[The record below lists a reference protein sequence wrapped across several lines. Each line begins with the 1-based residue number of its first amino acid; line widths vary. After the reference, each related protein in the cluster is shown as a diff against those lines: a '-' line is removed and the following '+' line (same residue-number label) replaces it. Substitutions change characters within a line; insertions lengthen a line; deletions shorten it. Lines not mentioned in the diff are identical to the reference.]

1 MVEPDSSGHHIGGH
15 LVERPPGAE
24 RVRTQPQQ
32 GLGDRHFELHADHPR
47 RLMHGG
53 APEPTGSVH
62 RVAAQGRGGERRGER
77 GGIGVLPVRQRFAV
91 AQNGEYPQSH
101 GANAQREAVHA
112 QHTEL
117 PRRRQQYRP
126 PLGRN
131 QPQIGLEDGY
141 PVAQHVGPG
150 TLAQRE
156 LKILEPPAQL
166 RVAPQRLGLLP
177 RLHHQG
183 HRHPG
188 NPEGPRTG
196 RAGIAPLA
204 QQSQGAQHLGHAVT
218 DHLSPFRP
226 TVRPSRP
233 PAKRRVLGSTDS
245 AAVPGHRVRVYAA
258 RVDDRPLETGARG
271 RADIRA
277 DVRADVHAV
286 VRRLADVL
294 EPRPVWCGPDD
305 AEIHDVVIAEPSEAL
320 DGTAGTLVLAVGA
333 REAEAVDMVAAA
345 AGAGAGALAVRVGD
359 DGLPEA
365 VRAAADGAGI
375 AVIGLPR
382 GLRWDRAEA
391 EIRAVLAAPAG
402 EFTPSRSG
410 DLFSLAQT
418 VATLTQGLVSL
429 EDGAHRVLAYAG
441 PVDEADEL
449 RRATILGRS
458 CPEPYL
464 ALLRRLGVHQR
475 VRAGDEVVTVD
486 EQPDLGARRR
496 LVIGVNAGR
505 RPLGTIWVQ
514 EGAKP
519 LAERAPQML
528 RGAARIAAVQLVDH
542 YFQGD
547 SGARLASREELSHGL
562 LTGRFDAAALA
573 AHLGIDPAAGADVVA
588 VDLRDPAEDGDAVRA
603 DARRAEAAG
612 IVSVHVAAHRENA
625 LVAQAC
631 GQIYAVLPTP
641 AAMSSAASS
650 AAYEAEGAL
659 VRWADELVA
668 TLRRLTGT
676 RVQAVLAGRA
686 ERLADVPAVKLCGHR
701 ALQLLARTPETTV
714 GTHTRLAPALL
725 IRDTLELLDRS
736 PRLRFPAV
744 AALVSRD
751 RDQGTDLARSL
762 LRYLDAFGDVT
773 AVAKRLNV
781 HPNTLRYRVRRAVA
795 LTGLDLDDPEHRLA
809 ATLQLRLD
817 LDARDLTDPA
827 FPGA

>member
-1 MVEPDSSGHHIGGH
+1 M
-15 LVERPPGAE
+15 
-24 RVRTQPQQ
+24 
-32 GLGDRHFELHADHPR
+32 
-47 RLMHGG
+47 
-53 APEPTGSVH
+53 
-62 RVAAQGRGGERRGER
+62 
-77 GGIGVLPVRQRFAV
+77 
-91 AQNGEYPQSH
+91 
-101 GANAQREAVHA
+101 
-112 QHTEL
+112 
-117 PRRRQQYRP
+117 
-126 PLGRN
+126 
-131 QPQIGLEDGY
+131 
-141 PVAQHVGPG
+141 
-150 TLAQRE
+150 
-156 LKILEPPAQL
+156 
-166 RVAPQRLGLLP
+166 
-177 RLHHQG
+177 
-183 HRHPG
+183 
-188 NPEGPRTG
+188 
-196 RAGIAPLA
+196 
-204 QQSQGAQHLGHAVT
+204 
-218 DHLSPFRP
+218 
-226 TVRPSRP
+226 
-233 PAKRRVLGSTDS
+233 
-245 AAVPGHRVRVYAA
+245 
-258 RVDDRPLETGARG
+258 DDRPLETGARG

-277 DVRADVHAV
+277 DIRADARVDVHAV

-305 AEIHDVVIAEPSEAL
+305 AEIHDVVIAEPGEAL

-359 DGLPEA
+359 DGLPEV
-365 VRAAADGAGI
+365 VRAAAQRAGI
-375 AVIGLPR
+375 AVVGLPR

-402 EFTPSRSG
+402 EFAPSRSG

-514 EGAKP
+514 EGARP

-528 RGAARIAAVQLVDH
+528 RGAARIAAAQLVDH

-588 VDLRDPAEDGDAVRA
+588 VDLREPGEDGDAVRA

-650 AAYEAEGAL
+650 AVASAAPSTVSSAAYEEEGAL

-676 RVQAVLAGRA
+676 GVQAVLAGRA
-686 ERLADVPAVKLCGHR
+686 ERLADVPAVKLRGHR
-701 ALQLLARTPETTV
+701 ALQLLARTPGTTV

-725 IRDTLELLDRS
+725 VRDTLELLDRS

-744 AALVSRD
+744 AALVTRD

-781 HPNTLRYRVRRAVA
+781 HPNTLRYRIRRAVA

>member
-1 MVEPDSSGHHIGGH
+1 M
-15 LVERPPGAE
+15 
-24 RVRTQPQQ
+24 
-32 GLGDRHFELHADHPR
+32 
-47 RLMHGG
+47 
-53 APEPTGSVH
+53 
-62 RVAAQGRGGERRGER
+62 
-77 GGIGVLPVRQRFAV
+77 
-91 AQNGEYPQSH
+91 
-101 GANAQREAVHA
+101 
-112 QHTEL
+112 
-117 PRRRQQYRP
+117 
-126 PLGRN
+126 
-131 QPQIGLEDGY
+131 
-141 PVAQHVGPG
+141 
-150 TLAQRE
+150 
-156 LKILEPPAQL
+156 
-166 RVAPQRLGLLP
+166 
-177 RLHHQG
+177 
-183 HRHPG
+183 
-188 NPEGPRTG
+188 
-196 RAGIAPLA
+196 
-204 QQSQGAQHLGHAVT
+204 
-218 DHLSPFRP
+218 
-226 TVRPSRP
+226 
-233 PAKRRVLGSTDS
+233 
-245 AAVPGHRVRVYAA
+245 
-258 RVDDRPLETGARG
+258 DDRPLETGARG
-271 RADIRA
+271 RADVRA
-277 DVRADVHAV
+277 DVRAV

-305 AEIHDVVIAEPSEAL
+305 AEIHDVVIAEPGEAL
-320 DGTAGTLVLAVGA
+320 DGAAGALVLAVGA

-365 VRAAADGAGI
+365 VRAAAEGTGT

-382 GLRWDRAEA
+382 GLRWDLAEA

-402 EFTPSRSG
+402 EFAPSRSG

-464 ALLRRLGVHQR
+464 ALLRSLGVHQR

-514 EGAKP
+514 EGARP
-519 LAERAPQML
+519 LAERSPQLL

-547 SGARLASREELSHGL
+547 PGARLASREELSHGL

-588 VDLRDPAEDGDAVRA
+588 VDLRDPAEDGDALRA

-631 GQIYAVLPTP
+631 GQIYAVLPT
-641 AAMSSAASS
+641 AASS
-650 AAYEAEGAL
+650 PPTPSSYEDEAPL

-686 ERLADVPAVKLCGHR
+686 ERLADVPAVKLRGHR

-744 AALVSRD
+744 AALVIRD

-762 LRYLDAFGDVT
+762 LLYLDAFGDVT

>member
-1 MVEPDSSGHHIGGH
+1 M
-15 LVERPPGAE
+15 
-24 RVRTQPQQ
+24 
-32 GLGDRHFELHADHPR
+32 
-47 RLMHGG
+47 
-53 APEPTGSVH
+53 
-62 RVAAQGRGGERRGER
+62 
-77 GGIGVLPVRQRFAV
+77 
-91 AQNGEYPQSH
+91 
-101 GANAQREAVHA
+101 
-112 QHTEL
+112 
-117 PRRRQQYRP
+117 
-126 PLGRN
+126 
-131 QPQIGLEDGY
+131 
-141 PVAQHVGPG
+141 
-150 TLAQRE
+150 
-156 LKILEPPAQL
+156 
-166 RVAPQRLGLLP
+166 
-177 RLHHQG
+177 
-183 HRHPG
+183 
-188 NPEGPRTG
+188 
-196 RAGIAPLA
+196 
-204 QQSQGAQHLGHAVT
+204 
-218 DHLSPFRP
+218 
-226 TVRPSRP
+226 
-233 PAKRRVLGSTDS
+233 
-245 AAVPGHRVRVYAA
+245 
-258 RVDDRPLETGARG
+258 DDRPLETGARG
-271 RADIRA
+271 RADVRA
-277 DVRADVHAV
+277 DVRAV

-305 AEIHDVVIAEPSEAL
+305 AEIHDVVIAEPGEAL
-320 DGTAGTLVLAVGA
+320 DGAAGTLVLAVGA
-333 REAEAVDMVAAA
+333 RDAEAMDMVAAA
-345 AGAGAGALAVRVGD
+345 AEAGVGALAVRVGD

-365 VRAAADGAGI
+365 MRAAAEDAGI

-391 EIRAVLAAPAG
+391 EVRAVLAAPAG
-402 EFTPSRSG
+402 EFAPSRGG

-464 ALLRRLGVHQR
+464 ALLRSLGVHQR

-505 RPLGTIWVQ
+505 RPLGTIWIQ
-514 EGAKP
+514 EGARP
-519 LAERAPQML
+519 LAERAPQLL

-547 SGARLASREELSHGL
+547 PGARLASREELSHGL

-588 VDLRDPAEDGDAVRA
+588 VDLREPAEDGDAVRG

-631 GQIYAVLPTP
+631 GQIYAVLPT
-641 AAMSSAASS
+641 AASS
-650 AAYEAEGAL
+650 PSTPSSYEDEAPL
-659 VRWADELVA
+659 IRWADELVA

-686 ERLADVPAVKLCGHR
+686 ERLADVPAVKLRGHR

-736 PRLRFPAV
+736 PRLRFPVV
-744 AALVSRD
+744 AALVTRD

-762 LRYLDAFGDVT
+762 LLYLDAFGDVT